1 MCQEQFEKEV
11 QAEAYPYWKVE
22 SNAEKMAE
30 AIAEDSIRLIRRSP
44 ASPLNGWLEGRVCA
58 AALIY
63 PNTRTL
69 SAKNEARF
77 LAGQYAYRVRGML

>member
-1 MCQEQFEKEV
+1 MCQQQFESQV

-22 SNAEKMAE
+22 SYAEKMAE
-30 AIAEDSIRLIRRSP
+30 AIAEDSIWLIRRAP
-44 ASPLNGWLEGRVCA
+44 ASPLNGWLEGRTSA

-63 PNTRTL
+63 PNVTTI

-77 LAGQYAYRVRGML
+77 LAGEYAQRVRRML